1 MITRKT
7 FLITL
12 LGWAFGLLG
21 LALGLTV
28 DPTWFARAGSLMV
41 LMAVISEYS
50 LLHGELARLYQ
61 KLDQID
67 ADDDIP
73 DLSPSKWHRRK
84 LHLTHVTV
92 ILGTLIWGFGDLLLP
107 TLS

>member
-1 MITRKT
+1 MLSRKT
-7 FLITL
+7 FLIML
-12 LGWAFGLLG
+12 SGWLFGLTG
-21 LALGLTV
+21 LALGLLFE
-28 DPTWFARAGSLMV
+28 PAWFARSGSLMV

-50 LLHGELARLYQ
+50 LLHGELARLYT

-73 DLSPSKWHRRK
+73 DLSPSKWHRHK

-107 TLS
+107 NL